1 MTTSHWTEK
10 NTRELL
16 TAEELAQVTRKSNLQ
31 GWSVIL
37 FDWMIIVGIFCI
49 AAVYPNPF
57 TLIAAV
63 VLLGGR
69 QLALGIVV
77 HETGHRTLF
86 QSQALNDF
94 CGKWLSGY
102 WVFSDKESYM
112 KGHLKHHQNAGTAQ
126 DPDLPNYSAYPVS
139 RESLRRKIKRDL
151 TGQIGW
157 RRMKSIG
164 HSIRRIRT
172 IQPRLRQTLIRSLMV
187 NLAMDLPNYSAYP
200 VSRES
205 LRRKIKR
212 DLTGQIGWRRMK
224 SIGHSIRRIRT
235 IQPRLRQTLIRSLMV
250 NLAMLITMTLFGHPW
265 LYLLWVIAFMTSH
278 MLVTRVRQ
286 IAEHAAV
293 PDNTSL
299 DIRRNTRTI
308 HISRLER
315 LLIAPHRVNYHIEHH
330 LMPSVPIYHLH
341 LLHDLLLRKG
351 YYEGIEFSRGYYN
364 LLKQVTYPAAQGTVS

>member
-1 MTTSHWTEK
+1 MPCGKCYGPVSGQNLNPIEHTFQFLVYSIKVDLTLFHPAPRKKPMTTSHWTEK

-187 NLAMDLPNYSAYP
+187 NLAM
-200 VSRES
+200 
-205 LRRKIKR
+205 
-212 DLTGQIGWRRMK
+212 
-224 SIGHSIRRIRT
+224 
-235 IQPRLRQTLIRSLMV
+235 
-250 NLAMLITMTLFGHPW
+250 LITMTLFGHPW